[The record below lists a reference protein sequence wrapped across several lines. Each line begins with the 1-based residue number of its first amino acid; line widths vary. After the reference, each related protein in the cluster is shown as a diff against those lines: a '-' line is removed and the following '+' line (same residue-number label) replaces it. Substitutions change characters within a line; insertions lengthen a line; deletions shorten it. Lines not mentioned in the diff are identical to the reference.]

1 MQPTTKTLRYLAK
14 MPVQAVAGRTVIDKR
29 RIRRVVMRECRAR
42 HSKTL
47 KIDRP
52 DSISND
58 KTHDSTTS

>member
-1 MQPTTKTLRYLAK
+1 